1 MAEKQ
6 LSEVGQ
12 RHYWYIAEG
21 ILLLL
26 AIAYL
31 IVFLSGNTA
40 IAMYLLLALGIVTV
54 GAAIV
59 MWVQR
64 HFITMLVNC
73 VIVLIIILHFV
84 QQVYF

>member
-1 MAEKQ
+1 MAKKT
-6 LSEVGQ
+6 LSEIGQ
-12 RHYWYIAEG
+12 KHYWYIAEG
-21 ILLLL
+21 VFVLL
-26 AIAYL
+26 AVIYL
-31 IVFLSGNTA
+31 AVFLAGNTA

-54 GAAIV
+54 GTAIV

-73 VIVLIIILHFV
+73 VIMLVIILHFV